1 MTGFQDFM
9 SGWGWVLFSV
19 VSAVFGGGFYLVN
32 QYLRQPGHLL
42 VFWMRVIIVLCMSPF
57 MRYVRLPDDPKFY
70 LAVLVTVFV
79 GTFSD
84 IRSFNASSQY
94 GGGVVA
100 RVQPLTVWGTFLLWF
115 LFEPASLGAYLDRP
129 VNAAV
134 ILVALLGCVF
144 FSMRLNKCEITRG
157 AFIYMLPAL
166 LGYTLT
172 NALNKYAMG
181 RGNLEGA
188 VYGYMYAQ
196 SVIAVVSIGIYSL
209 WRQARPV
216 AAGAATPG
224 PQSWV
229 RQELLAASLIAAM
242 TWICHMIYKNY
253 AMAFTPNPS
262 YQVAIGLTTP
272 VFIAI
277 FYYFVQHREQAD
289 VKSGMGIVACAVLLA
304 LATVH

>member
-1 MTGFQDFM
+1 M

-57 MRYVRLPDDPKFY
+57 MPYVRMPDDPKFY
-70 LAVLVTVFV
+70 LAVVVTVFV

-84 IRSFNASSQY
+84 IRSFNASAEY

-115 LFEPASLGAYLDRP
+115 LFDPSQLGEYLNHP
-129 VNAAV
+129 MNAGV
-134 ILVALLGCVF
+134 ILLALAGCVY
-144 FSMRLNKCEITRG
+144 FSMRLNKCEITRA
-157 AFIYMLPAL
+157 AFFYMLPAL

-172 NALNKYAMG
+172 NTLNKYAMG
-181 RGNLEGA
+181 LGNLEGA

-196 SVIAVVSIGIYSL
+196 SVIAVISIGIYSL
-209 WRQARPV
+209 WRQKKLS
-216 AAGAATPG
+216 AAPAVPT
-224 PQSWV
+224 WV
-229 RQELLAASLIAAM
+229 RREMLAASLIAAM

-262 YQVAIGLTTP
+262 YQVAINLTTP
-272 VFIAI
+272 VFIAF
-277 FYYFVQHREQAD
+277 FYFFARHKEQAD

>member
-1 MTGFQDFM
+1 M

-19 VSAVFGGGFYLVN
+19 ISAVFAGGFYLVN

-57 MRYVRLPDDPKFY
+57 MQYVRLPDDPKFY

-84 IRSFNASSQY
+84 IRSFNASAQF

-115 LFEPASLGAYLDRP
+115 FFDPSSFGAYLEHP
-129 VNAAV
+129 VNAGV
-134 ILVALLGCVF
+134 ILLALMGCVF
-144 FSMRLNKCEITRG
+144 FSMRLNKCEITRS

-196 SVIAVVSIGIYSL
+196 SVIAVISIGIYSL
-209 WRQARPV
+209 WRQTRPAAVTV
-216 AAGAATPG
+216 AASPTAAAPE

-229 RQELLAASLIAAM
+229 RRELLAASLIAAM

-262 YQVAIGLTTP
+262 YQVAINLTTP

-277 FYYFVQHREQAD
+277 FYYFVQHKEQAD